1 MSASY
6 VFEPL
11 DQRHDRAAF
20 GCGVEPLDRYLK
32 QQAGQDMR
40 KKVAVAYVL
49 CETNSSTIIGY
60 YTLSMS
66 AVETTDL
73 SEHLMP
79 RLPRYPLLPAALIG
93 RLAVDRRYRGQGH
106 GARLLINALRRC
118 LDASRTVAAI
128 AVLVDA
134 KDDAAR
140 QFYAHF
146 GFMRFVHQEYKLHLP
161 MKTIEALFSV

>member
-20 GCGVEPLDRYLK
+20 GCNVESLDRYLK
-32 QQAGQDMR
+32 QQASQDMR
-40 KKVAVAYVL
+40 KGVAVAYIL
-49 CETNSSTIIGY
+49 CEPNAPAIIGY

-66 AVETTDL
+66 AVEPTDL
-73 SEHLMP
+73 SEDLTR

-93 RLAVDRRYRGQGH
+93 RLAVDRRYRGQGQ
-106 GARLLINALRRC
+106 GERLLINALRRC
-118 LDASRTVAAI
+118 LDASRTIAAV
-128 AVLVDA
+128 AVLVEA

-140 QFYAHF
+140 QFYEHF
-146 GFMRFVHQEYKLHLP
+146 GFIRFVHQEYKLYLP
-161 MKTIEALFSV
+161 MKTIEALFAV